1 MKELFV
7 LAWHSYAEV
16 EDLLDA
22 AVVGVYE
29 TLQQAQE
36 AMKEEIEDS
45 ASYYDNE
52 DVEVIIQD
60 TEATMLTK
68 NNYYIKYYINLVPFK
83 DKLVDYDLQ
92 SEGKFKISVND
103 GFCEHSYKLSI
114 PCKDSLSISDV
125 IKGICKHFGIKVPE
139 STLRWSIHKKL

>member
-7 LAWHSYAEV
+7 LAWHSHAEV
-16 EDLLDA
+16 EDELEG

-29 TLQQAQE
+29 TLQQAQK

-45 ASYYDNE
+45 ASYYDGE
-52 DVEVIIQD
+52 DVKVVIWD
-60 TEATMLTK
+60 TEAAMITPH
-68 NNYYIKYYINLVPFK
+68 NYFIKYYISLVPFK
-83 DKLVDYDLQ
+83 DELVDYDLQ

>member
-16 EDLLDA
+16 EDLLEG

-36 AMKEEIEDS
+36 AMTEEIEDS

-52 DVEVIIQD
+52 DIEVIIED
-60 TEATMLTK
+60 TEATVLTT
-68 NNYYIKYYINLVPFK
+68 NNYFIKYYIE
-83 DKLVDYDLQ
+83 
-92 SEGKFKISVND
+92 SKFIL
-103 GFCEHSYKLSI
+103 LS
-114 PCKDSLSISDV
+114 
-125 IKGICKHFGIKVPE
+125 
-139 STLRWSIHKKL
+139 

>member
-16 EDLLDA
+16 EDELDG

-36 AMKEEIEDS
+36 VMTENTEET

-52 DVEVIIQD
+52 DIEVIIED
-60 TEATMLTK
+60 TEATVLTT
-68 NNYYIKYYINLVPFK
+68 NNYFIKYYIE
-83 DKLVDYDLQ
+83 
-92 SEGKFKISVND
+92 SKFIL
-103 GFCEHSYKLSI
+103 LS
-114 PCKDSLSISDV
+114 P
-125 IKGICKHFGIKVPE
+125 
-139 STLRWSIHKKL
+139 

>member
-16 EDLLDA
+16 ETELEG

-36 AMKEEIEDS
+36 AMKENAEETASFYENEDYSLDIEDTS
-45 ASYYDNE
+45 AAFSTPNGY
-52 DVEVIIQD
+52 
-60 TEATMLTK
+60 L
-68 NNYYIKYYINLVPFK
+68 IKYYINLVPFK
-83 DKLVDYDLQ
+83 DELLDYDLQ

-103 GFCEHSYKLSI
+103 GFCEHSYKLNI

-139 STLRWSIHKKL
+139 STLRCSIRKKL

>member
-16 EDLLDA
+16 EDELDG

-36 AMKEEIEDS
+36 VMTENTEET

-52 DVEVIIQD
+52 DIEVIIED
-60 TEATMLTK
+60 TEATVLTT
-68 NNYYIKYYINLVPFK
+68 NNYFIKYYIE
-83 DKLVDYDLQ
+83 
-92 SEGKFKISVND
+92 SKFIL
-103 GFCEHSYKLSI
+103 LSA
-114 PCKDSLSISDV
+114 
-125 IKGICKHFGIKVPE
+125 
-139 STLRWSIHKKL
+139 

>member
-16 EDLLDA
+16 EDELEG

-36 AMKEEIEDS
+36 VMTENTEET

-52 DVEVIIQD
+52 DIEVIIED
-60 TEATMLTK
+60 TEATVLTT
-68 NNYYIKYYINLVPFK
+68 NNYFL
-83 DKLVDYDLQ
+83 L
-92 SEGKFKISVND
+92 
-103 GFCEHSYKLSI
+103 
-114 PCKDSLSISDV
+114 
-125 IKGICKHFGIKVPE
+125 
-139 STLRWSIHKKL
+139 

>member
-16 EDLLDA
+16 EDLLEG

-36 AMKEEIEDS
+36 AMAEEIEDS

-52 DVEVIIQD
+52 DIEVIIED
-60 TEATMLTK
+60 TEATALTT
-68 NNYYIKYYINLVPFK
+68 NNYFIKYYIE
-83 DKLVDYDLQ
+83 
-92 SEGKFKISVND
+92 SKFIL
-103 GFCEHSYKLSI
+103 LS
-114 PCKDSLSISDV
+114 
-125 IKGICKHFGIKVPE
+125 
-139 STLRWSIHKKL
+139 

>member
-16 EDLLDA
+16 EGELEG

-36 AMKEEIEDS
+36 AMTEEIEDS

-52 DVEVIIQD
+52 DIEVIIED
-60 TEATMLTK
+60 TEATVLTT
-68 NNYYIKYYINLVPFK
+68 NNYFIKYYIE
-83 DKLVDYDLQ
+83 
-92 SEGKFKISVND
+92 SKFIL
-103 GFCEHSYKLSI
+103 LS
-114 PCKDSLSISDV
+114 
-125 IKGICKHFGIKVPE
+125 
-139 STLRWSIHKKL
+139 

>member
-16 EDLLDA
+16 EDLLEG

-36 AMKEEIEDS
+36 AMTEEIEDS

-52 DVEVIIQD
+52 DIEVIIED
-60 TEATMLTK
+60 TEATVLTT
-68 NNYYIKYYINLVPFK
+68 NNYFIKYYIVA
-83 DKLVDYDLQ
+83 
-92 SEGKFKISVND
+92 KFIL
-103 GFCEHSYKLSI
+103 LS
-114 PCKDSLSISDV
+114 
-125 IKGICKHFGIKVPE
+125 
-139 STLRWSIHKKL
+139 

>member
-1 MKELFV
+1 MKELLV

-16 EDLLDA
+16 EDLLDG

-52 DVEVIIQD
+52 DVEVNIED
-60 TEATMLTK
+60 KEATLTTK
-68 NNYYIKYYINLVPFK
+68 NNYFIKYYINLVPFK

-92 SEGKFKISVND
+92 SEGKFKISVN
-103 GFCEHSYKLSI
+103 
-114 PCKDSLSISDV
+114 V
-125 IKGICKHFGIKVPE
+125 
-139 STLRWSIHKKL
+139 RKKL